1 MKPGFSNQ
9 ISHRSKTCRAAVL
22 MDLVVATGVAAVVLL
37 AMCLLSMYTGRAFA
51 ALGNYA
57 DLDRAS
63 RIALDQMTREIRGAQ
78 YLVSATSNSLVF
90 NLSGTNASTTNVTY
104 TFSPSAR
111 TLTRSCTG
119 QPDKQLLTNCDY
131 VTFNTYQRNM
141 SNQVFGAFSNAT
153 AATCKLVDLNWR
165 CSRQIFKQAVN
176 TESVQTAKIVLR
188 NEQPH

>member
-1 MKPGFSNQ
+1 MKLKLSRFNLFGT
-9 ISHRSKTCRAAVL
+9 KTCQAAIL
-22 MDLVVATGVAAVVLL
+22 IDLVVATGVSAIVLL

-51 ALGNYA
+51 ALGNYN

-63 RIALDQMTREIRGAQ
+63 RNTLDQMTREIRGAM

-90 NLSGTNASTTNVTY
+90 NLSGTNASVTNVTY
-104 TFSPSAR
+104 AWDPTSH
-111 TLTRSCTG
+111 TLTRTYSG
-119 QPDKQLLTNCDY
+119 QAAQTMLTDCDY
-131 VTFNTYQRNM
+131 VYFNTYQRNM

-153 AATCKLVDLNWR
+153 PITCKLVDLNWR
-165 CSRQIFKQAVN
+165 CSRQIFKKAVN

>member
-1 MKPGFSNQ
+1 MKLKASRFLP
-9 ISHRSKTCRAAVL
+9 RRAGARQAAIL
-22 MDLVVATGVAAVVLL
+22 IDLVVATGVSAIVLL

-63 RIALDQMTREIRGAQ
+63 RSTLDQMTREIRGAM
-78 YLVSATSNSLVF
+78 YLVSSTSNSLVF
-90 NLSGTNASTTNVTY
+90 NLSGTNASVTNVTY
-104 TFSPSAR
+104 SFDPDAH
-111 TLTRSCTG
+111 TLTRTYTG
-119 QPDKQLLTNCDY
+119 QASQIMLTNCDY
-131 VTFNTYQRNM
+131 VYFNTYQRNM

-153 AATCKLVDLNWR
+153 PNTCKLVDLNWR
-165 CSRQIFKQAVN
+165 CSRTIFKKAVN

>member
-1 MKPGFSNQ
+1 
-9 ISHRSKTCRAAVL
+9 